1 MHSVILKALMHTDEE
16 RALFLAAVAD
26 AKPLPP
32 TQKPPSL
39 LAKAKPAPLPVM
51 RLKDEAQAL
60 SESQLSDM
68 TPELLLQTD
77 DTLSFTRNG
86 ISSDTVRKL
95 RKGHWVV
102 QASLDLHGLR
112 SDEARQTFVEFL
124 KACMN
129 RDIRCVRIIHGK
141 GLGSVNR
148 QPVLKGKVLAWLTQ
162 REEVLAFCQAP
173 HHDGGS
179 GAVLALLRL
188 PRRPSHRS

>member
-1 MHSVILKALMHTDEE
+1 MNTEDE
-16 RALFLAAVAD
+16 RALFLAAVAG

-32 TQKPPSL
+32 AQKPPSS
-39 LAKAKPAPLPVM
+39 LAKVKPPPLPVM
-51 RLKDEAQAL
+51 RLQDEANAL

-95 RKGHWVV
+95 RRGHWVV

-124 KACMN
+124 KTCMH